1 MGWVWGLC
9 AKMSDLIGPIKNHKM
24 MWYNYHRFIIFREIA
39 EALDIDA
46 EGSRPEQS
54 NPVNMPSALR
64 HGSVPVR
71 KILNFPA
78 LKYTCLI

>member
-1 MGWVWGLC
+1 
-9 AKMSDLIGPIKNHKM
+9 MSDIKDWLLN
-24 MWYNYHRFIIFREIA
+24 WVRYTFYIFSFYREIT

-64 HGSVPVR
+64 HGSVPVSH
-71 KILNFPA
+71 
-78 LKYTCLI
+78 

>member
-1 MGWVWGLC
+1 MQ
-9 AKMSDLIGPIKNHKM
+9 
-24 MWYNYHRFIIFREIA
+24 YNYPMFVIFRELA

-71 KILNFPA
+71 ISLTIS
-78 LKYTCLI
+78 L

>member
-1 MGWVWGLC
+1 MKHC
-9 AKMSDLIGPIKNHKM
+9 D
-24 MWYNYHRFIIFREIA
+24 IIITGFFNFREIA

-71 KILNFPA
+71 KILNFSA
-78 LKYTCLI
+78 LK

>member
-1 MGWVWGLC
+1 M
-9 AKMSDLIGPIKNHKM
+9 
-24 MWYNYHRFIIFREIA
+24 A

-64 HGSVPVR
+64 HGSVPVS
-71 KILNFPA
+71 KQYDNFLGNQLP
-78 LKYTCLI
+78 L

>member
-1 MGWVWGLC
+1 MC
-9 AKMSDLIGPIKNHKM
+9 
-24 MWYNYHRFIIFREIA
+24 YNNYWFVIFREIA

-71 KILNFPA
+71 TVFYFLA
-78 LKYTCLI
+78 LKFICLINSRTKLFHSFWQYFNNFRY